1 MTDFPLFQNKTQL
14 VKCLC
19 FYNNLHSLLAMVWA
33 PGSTPTPEGG
43 RLGAP

>member
-19 FYNNLHSLLAMVWA
+19 FYNNLHSLLVWA